1 MKNLSER
8 QSYQGRD
15 FWLVFRCCL
24 AEILQA
30 GVWLSH
36 SRDFRLVFG
45 CHIVE
50 ISGCVSMLSS
60 RDFAGWC
67 LAALHS
73 RDFRLVFGCHIA
85 EILGWCLAVV

>member
-1 MKNLSER
+1 
-8 QSYQGRD
+8 
-15 FWLVFRCCL
+15 
-24 AEILQA
+24 
-30 GVWLSH
+30 
-36 SRDFRLVFG
+36 
-45 CHIVE
+45 
-50 ISGCVSMLSS
+50 MLSR